1 MAYDDTLFQLGM
13 DLARSSTAQTEEL
26 GETALAAH
34 NVNSVS
40 KGHGSGFA
48 PGIEDREPATTANKL
63 VVDLYGARGLGERSH
78 VERALS
84 RCAKATGLPLLQL
97 QLHHPTSQ
105 GVMTGLAVFQGGHI
119 SIRVRPDSNY
129 VALDILSNL
138 DEVPWQVVN
147 ALSAALEPKEVVVR
161 SIRHGHEEVFLEAA
175 PGPVGGRGRVVLND
189 HIGGEHDRDLR
200 RTA

>member
-34 NVNSVS
+34 EITSVS
-40 KGHGSGFA
+40 KEHGG
-48 PGIEDREPATTANKL
+48 GIAKQIEVREPGTTANKL
-63 VVDLYGARGLGERSH
+63 VVDLYGARRLGERSH

-84 RCAKATGLPLLQL
+84 RCAKSTGLPLLHL
-97 QLHHPTSQ
+97 QLHQTAPQ
-105 GVMTGLAVFQGGHI
+105 GEMTGLVVFQGGHI
-119 SIRVRPDSNY
+119 SVRFRSDTNY
-129 VALDILSNL
+129 VALDVLSNL

-161 SIRHGHEEVFLEAA
+161 SIRHGHEEAFLEAE
-175 PGPVGGRGRVVLND
+175 PSPVNGRGRVVVQD
-189 HIGGEHDRDLR
+189 HAVEHTTAMR